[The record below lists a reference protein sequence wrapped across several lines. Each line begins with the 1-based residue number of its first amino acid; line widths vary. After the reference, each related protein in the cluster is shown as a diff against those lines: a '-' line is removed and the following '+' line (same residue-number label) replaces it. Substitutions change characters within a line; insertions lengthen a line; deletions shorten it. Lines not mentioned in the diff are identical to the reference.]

1 MYNCN
6 FNRINSSDNLNLPQ
20 PDCCCPGRSRCCPRC
35 CGRGPAGPVGP
46 GGLRADPDPWGREG
60 VPDLRDPPD
69 PRDDPGQPVPPD
81 PREGPDPRE
90 PWDLR
95 DMWDPPGRRE
105 QPEPRDLPVCP
116 GETEPWGPPGRRDR
130 PGPTG

>member
-20 PDCCCPGRSRCCPRC
+20 PDCCCPGGSRCCPRC
-35 CGRGPAGPVGP
+35 CGR
-46 GGLRADPDPWGREG
+46 
-60 VPDLRDPPD
+60 
-69 PRDDPGQPVPPD
+69 
-81 PREGPDPRE
+81 GPDPRE

-95 DMWDPPGRRE
+95 DMWDPPGRLE
-105 QPEPRDLPVCP
+105 LPEPRGLPACP
-116 GETEPWGPPGRRDR
+116 GETERWGPPDRLDR